1 MKVIITSDVRRHNRN
16 KHYPCLLVVFGPN
29 DAFDPDRLNWMP
41 RFQDLEKII
50 REMCKLDPGF
60 VGVLEGV
67 IQETLVRLRGKP
79 KADTTDVCPIVGMN
93 IMNQHRVP

>member
-1 MKVIITSDVRRHNRN
+1 MVVSLEVIITSDIRRHNRKGN
-16 KHYPCLLVVFGPN
+16 YPCLLVVFGPD
-29 DAFDPDRLNWMP
+29 DAFDSDRLNWMP

-79 KADTTDVCPIVGMN
+79 EPL
-93 IMNQHRVP
+93 